1 MAGGSGPVAADTGD
15 QLIFLG
21 TQGGPR
27 FTLMRGETA
36 CAMVINGQT
45 YMIDCGYGALRGLLQ
60 AQLDILKI
68 GQFFLTHL
76 HVDHTADLAAILGL
90 QWTQGRKDPT
100 TVYGP
105 YGTDDLVTGALA
117 FNAADARIRTVD
129 EMRTLSPQSLFSGV
143 AGAATDTPTK
153 VYEDANIVVT
163 SVQNTHYSDAV
174 KAAISDRSL
183 SYRVESA
190 NRKIVFSGD
199 TAYSD
204 ALVQLAQGAD
214 ILVCEAMDVVATRA
228 SFDAQVA
235 MGAYADNP
243 EGVWNHI
250 VGAHSPCADA
260 GRMAAAANVKTLV
273 LYHLVPGGLNGG
285 EPDSNYIDQVTETF
299 SGKVVVAADQMII

>member
-1 MAGGSGPVAADTGD
+1 VGGNGVAAAAGD

-27 FTLMRGETA
+27 FTLTRGETA
-36 CAMVINGQT
+36 LALIINGQT
-45 YMIDCGYGALRGLLQ
+45 YMIDCGYGALRGLMQ
-60 AQLDILKI
+60 ANLDILKI
-68 GQFFLTHL
+68 GTFFLTHL

-90 QWTQGRKDPT
+90 QWTQGRTDPT

-129 EMRTLSPQSLFSGV
+129 EMRTLSPQTLFKGV
-143 AGAATDTPTK
+143 VGAATDTPTM
-153 VYEDANIVVT
+153 VYQDDNIVVT
-163 SVQNTHYSDAV
+163 SVQNTHYSSTV
-174 KAAISDRSL
+174 TTAIPDRSL

-190 NRKIVFSGD
+190 NRKVVFSGD

-204 ALVQLAQGAD
+204 NLVQLAQGAD
-214 ILVCEAMDVVATRA
+214 MLVCEAMDVVATRA

-250 VGAHSPCADA
+250 VGAHSPCGDA
-260 GRMAAAANVKTLV
+260 ARMAAAANVKTLV
-273 LYHLVPGGLNGG
+273 LYHLVPGGLNGN
-285 EPDSNYIDQVTETF
+285 EPDSNYISQVTDTF
-299 SGKVVVAADQMII
+299 SGKVVVAADQMVL